1 MPTIKLS
8 RNDNGSIDC
17 ELSDD
22 AIDLDNEEYVA
33 LLQDAMHMLQSEL
46 LTAELQA

>member
-1 MPTIKLS
+1 MPTINLS

-17 ELSDD
+17 QLSDD
-22 AIDLDNEEYVA
+22 AIDLDNDNYVA
-33 LLQDAMHMLQSEL
+33 LLQDALAALQSEL